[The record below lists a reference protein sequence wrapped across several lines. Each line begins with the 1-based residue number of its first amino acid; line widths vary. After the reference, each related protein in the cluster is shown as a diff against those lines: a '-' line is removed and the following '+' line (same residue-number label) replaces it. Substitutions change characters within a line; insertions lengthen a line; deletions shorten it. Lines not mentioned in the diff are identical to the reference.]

1 MVNFRILHLLLF
13 GLCFTFFRLFSEIKE
28 TQQIIEEWIDTEHL
42 ISQESTQWKSDKAA
56 LVDLQDALTR
66 ELLEL
71 QEKLKLFEEEAV
83 GAAKQRSELL
93 ERKEK
98 AEKKAKRKADKKAKK
113 EALKK
118 QEEKKILP

>member
-1 MVNFRILHLLLF
+1 MVNFRKLRLFLL
-13 GLCFTFFRLFSEIKE
+13 GQCFTFFQLFSEIKE

-83 GAAKQRSELL
+83 GACLL
-93 ERKEK
+93 YTSD
-98 AEKKAKRKADKKAKK
+98 AAD
-113 EALKK
+113 E
-118 QEEKKILP
+118 